1 VVDAQRKPTQGG
13 CREGGT
19 FGLRA
24 AAGAL
29 DVERRKRTD
38 LGLARRNRRGAQ
50 VDDLGRG
57 QLAGI
62 DAAGEI
68 ERREHQAVL
77 SVSVT
82 SACVRRRTNGI
93 ARKPVTA
100 ATGQPTVNADIHRPP
115 RSPRDPILVQVTTP
129 LTTNTMMA
137 VIRTG
142 KMNLALPSIP

>member
-57 QLAGI
+57 QFAGI

-68 ERREHQAVL
+68 ERREHHSGL
-77 SVSVT
+77 SISVT
-82 SACVRRRTNGI
+82 NACVRRRPHGV
-93 ARKPVTA
+93 ARKAGTA
-100 ATGQPTVNADIHRPP
+100 ATGQPTMNADIQRPTKST
-115 RSPRDPILVQVTTP
+115 RNPILVQVTTP